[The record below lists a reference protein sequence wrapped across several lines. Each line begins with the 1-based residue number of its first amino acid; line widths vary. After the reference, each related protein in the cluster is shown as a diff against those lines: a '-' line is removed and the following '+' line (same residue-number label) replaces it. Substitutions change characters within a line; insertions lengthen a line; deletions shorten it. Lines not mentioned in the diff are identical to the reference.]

1 MDFASRFIPE
11 SPRWLLSQNNS
22 SKAVEITKKMAKE
35 NKKTL
40 SKNIEVRLYFRV
52 VGLIIILKLTFTI
65 IQEEEIFCANDHQ
78 SSPIHT

>member
-22 SKAVEITKKMAKE
+22 SKAVEITNEMAKV

-40 SKNIEVRLYFRV
+40 SKNIEVRSYCCV
-52 VGLIIILKLTFTI
+52 EGLIIHLKHTFTI
-65 IQEEEIFCANDHQ
+65 IQYQ
-78 SSPIHT
+78 MSSLIRI